1 MGIENNIRTF
11 FNLDAMNSFSTF
23 CQGESHILI
32 DKVCQD
38 YALDESK
45 KGVSIAI
52 VCDGHGGERAHLSHA
67 YCRASR
73 GDQHLL
79 PRQSPC
85 GEGVVRLRGKDAAA
99 KRLP

>member
-11 FNLDAMNSFSTF
+11 FNLDAMDSFSTF

-45 KGVSIAI
+45 KGISIAI
-52 VCDGHGGERAHLSHA
+52 VCDGHGGERVAAVKSVGA
-67 YCRASR
+67 D
-73 GDQHLL
+73 GDGRFSEGEHV
-79 PRQSPC
+79 PREC
-85 GEGVVRLRGKDAAA
+85 
-99 KRLP
+99 